1 MGTLRLEQLAEL
13 CEARLIRGD
22 PHRVVRRISTDSR
35 TLGADDCFVAL
46 RGPRFDGHDFVSDVA
61 RLGASAAVVSDPTSA
76 MNSPSALALLQVQD
90 TLTTLHK
97 LATNY
102 RRLMPPTTRVVAVTG
117 SCGKTT
123 TKELIASILG
133 ERFNIVETTA
143 NHNNQI
149 GVPLNLLRLD
159 PAHDFGVF
167 ELGTSRPGE
176 IAVLAEMVKP
186 DIGVITNIGLGH
198 VEFFGDEAGVAKEK
212 GALLEVL
219 PRNGDGLA
227 VLNADDQWCSEL
239 RTRTRAT
246 VVTVGIGN
254 FADIR
259 ASEIKIYPVEARV
272 EGSPDMV
279 GSGIKFRLNVAKKR
293 EDVIVRLK
301 TLGRHQIYNA
311 LQAAAVGYFVGLDLD
326 EICLGLE
333 NARFPH
339 MRMEQVTVGGVR
351 FVNDCYN
358 ANVVSMKAALQ
369 MLRETPCAGRKIA
382 VLGDML
388 ELGTWTE
395 KAHLGIGAMAA
406 HCGLAF
412 LITVGESA
420 RLIAQAAVEAGLDT
434 HCVLPL
440 ATAEEAARTLRMLV
454 HEDDFV
460 LVKGSRRLQLER
472 IVEESKNHVM
482 APL

>member
-1 MGTLRLEQLAEL
+1 
-13 CEARLIRGD
+13 
-22 PHRVVRRISTDSR
+22 
-35 TLGADDCFVAL
+35 
-46 RGPRFDGHDFVSDVA
+46 
-61 RLGASAAVVSDPTSA
+61 
-76 MNSPSALALLQVQD
+76 VQD

-102 RRLMPPTTRVVAVTG
+102 RRLMPPTTRIVAVTG

-123 TKELIASILG
+123 TKELIASVLN

-143 NHNNQI
+143 NLNNQI

-159 PAHDFGVF
+159 GTHDFGVF
-167 ELGTSRPGE
+167 ELGSSRPGE
-176 IAVLAEMVKP
+176 IALLAGMVRP

-198 VEFFGDEAGVAKEK
+198 VEFFGDEAGVATEK

-227 VLNADDQWCSEL
+227 VLNADDKWCSEL
-239 RTRTRAT
+239 RLRTRAT
-246 VVTVGIGN
+246 VVTVGIDN

-259 ASEIKIYPVEARV
+259 ASEIKIYPL
-272 EGSPDMV
+272 EGGPGV
-279 GSGIKFRLNVAKKR
+279 AGSAVKFRLNIARKR
-293 EDVIVRLK
+293 EDVIVRLR

-311 LQAAAVGYFVGLDLD
+311 LQAAAVGYFAGLDLD
-326 EICLGLE
+326 EIRLGLE
-333 NARFPH
+333 NAQFPH
-339 MRMEQVTVGGVR
+339 MRMEPVTIGGVR

-369 MLRETPCAGRKIA
+369 MLRETPCEGRKIA

-388 ELGTWTE
+388 ELGAWTE
-395 KAHLGIGAMAA
+395 RAHLEIGAMAA

-412 LITVGESA
+412 LLTVGPSA
-420 RLIAQAAVEAGLDT
+420 RLIAQAAIESGMDPQ
-434 HCVLPL
+434 CVMPL
-440 ATAEEAARTLRMLV
+440 ATRGEAAKTLRMLV

-460 LVKGSRRLQLER
+460 LVKGSRRLELEK
-472 IVEESKNHVM
+472 IVEESKND
-482 APL
+482 ATALF